1 MPTLSKQFALL
12 DFYPNT
18 PSSVSIAPKS
28 VTVTVDETH
37 SPYVT
42 ATVVV
47 PTAAMPYSPDPR
59 YAQFMGL
66 RLQQD
71 FGDLVYNYEI
81 TADYTPVTPLKL
93 TTAFTPV
100 SPAKLTRQYTKPW
113 NIFEQALP
121 ISTVTTAY
129 APVTPLK
136 LTNANLASVWR
147 MSKFLHTTGTFT
159 PAESTVFKSY
169 LMLRKVTKDYI
180 AGETTLE
187 LTSHEAILLDSIGYP
202 TDLLFSFTSLRD
214 IINYVLAD
222 TIGGTTQLQPGV
234 DDYTYSPAYVLKWKP
249 NQTAWE
255 LLYALVTAAG
265 LVLFCNE
272 EGKWYLQAAGST
284 SGTLALKDTDNITTL
299 TSTIDRNSDQF
310 FDYAVVEYRNA
321 GSVPSYKS
329 FGISGFPISK
339 DFYLLQEN
347 ITDPGGNPAQSLVT
361 RGITRG
367 LTYQVEAISN
377 FNARPRQTM
386 TIDITG
392 ETTKTATIQSIT
404 WSLPSA
410 RMSVDIRNLT

>member
-18 PSSVSIAPKS
+18 PSSVSVSPIS
-28 VTVTVDETH
+28 VDVTVDEAH
-37 SPYVT
+37 APYVT

-59 YAQFMGL
+59 LAQFMGL

-81 TADYTPVTPLKL
+81 TTDYTPVTPLKL

-100 SPAKLTRQYTKPW
+100 TPAKLTRKYTQPW

-121 ISTVTTAY
+121 ISTITTAY

-136 LTNANLASVWR
+136 LTNANLATVWR
-147 MSKFLHTTGTFT
+147 MSKFLHTSGTFT
-159 PAESTVFKSY
+159 PAESTVFQSY
-169 LMLRKVTKDYI
+169 LMLRKVTKNYI
-180 AGETTLE
+180 TGETTLE

-202 TDLLFSFTSLRD
+202 TDIFFSFTSLRA

-222 TIGGTTQLQPGV
+222 TISVFTQLEPGAA
-234 DDYTYSPAYVLKWKP
+234 DYTYSPAYVFKWLP

-255 LLYALVTAAG
+255 VLNALVTAAN
-265 LVLFCNE
+265 LVLYCNE
-272 EGKWYLQAAGST
+272 AGKWYLQEATAVT
-284 SGTLALKDTDNITTL
+284 GTLTLKDNDNITTL
-299 TSTIDRNSDQF
+299 TSTIDRNSEEF
-310 FDYAVVEYRNA
+310 FDYAVVEYRTA
-321 GSVPSYKS
+321 GTTPSYKN
-329 FGISGFPISK
+329 FGYSGFPISK

-347 ITDPGGNPAQSLVT
+347 ITDPGGNPAQAMVWRAVT
-361 RGITRG
+361 RGQ
-367 LTYQVEAISN
+367 TYEVEAISN

-392 ETTKTATIQSIT
+392 EPTKTAIIQSIT

>member
-18 PSSVSIAPKS
+18 PSSVSVSPIS
-28 VTVTVDETH
+28 VDVTVDESH
-37 SPYVT
+37 APYVT

-47 PTAAMPYSPDPR
+47 ETSTMPYSPDPR
-59 YAQFMGL
+59 YAQFLGL

-81 TADYTPVTPLKL
+81 TKDYTPVTPLKL
-93 TTAFTPV
+93 TNAFTPV
-100 SPAKLTRQYTKPW
+100 TPAKLTRKYTQPW

-121 ISTVTTAY
+121 ISTITTAY

-147 MSKFLHTTGTFT
+147 MSKFLHSTGTFT
-159 PAESTVFKSY
+159 PAESTVFQSY
-169 LMLRKVTKDYI
+169 LMLRKVTKNYI
-180 AGETTLE
+180 TGETTLE

-202 TDLLFSFTSLRD
+202 TDLFFSFTSLRD

-222 TIGGTTQLQPGV
+222 TIGGTTQLQPGAA
-234 DDYTYSPAYVLKWKP
+234 DYTYSPAYVLKWRP
-249 NQTAWE
+249 NQTAWD
-255 LLYALVTAAG
+255 LLNALVTAAN
-265 LVLFCNE
+265 LVLYCDE
-272 EGKWYLQAAGST
+272 AGKWYLQTPGT
-284 SGTLALKDTDNITTL
+284 VSGTLALKDNDNITTL
-299 TSTIDRNSDQF
+299 TSTIDRNSEEF
-310 FDYAVVEYRNA
+310 FDYAVVEYQNA
-321 GSVPSYKS
+321 AVPSYKS

-347 ITDPGGNPAQSLVT
+347 ITDPGGNPAQALVL
-361 RGITRG
+361 RGVTRG
-367 LTYQVEAISN
+367 LTYEVEAINN

-386 TIDITG
+386 TIDVTG